1 MKIQNIIKIISA
13 IIGLLAV
20 FFLMRIIFT
29 GDESI
34 KMAASMGEYGSVSPL
49 VELAR
54 VVLFLTIC
62 VTLIFSLRG
71 LLSDFKK
78 LKKAGISIGFFLVVI
93 MISYFLSDGI
103 ETPMKDGELLSASG
117 SKWVETG
124 IRVFYLL
131 ATIAVGLMVYS
142 GFIKILKK

>member
-1 MKIQNIIKIISA
+1 MIELFNIHNI
-13 IIGLLAV
+13 
-20 FFLMRIIFT
+20 FL
-29 GDESI
+29 E
-34 KMAASMGEYGSVSPL
+34 ASFC
-49 VELAR
+49 A
-54 VVLFLTIC
+54 FIC

-78 LKKAGISIGFFLVVI
+78 LKKAGISIGFFLVII

-131 ATIAVGLMVYS
+131 ASIAVGLMVYS